1 MGQVGCFHIAGC
13 RCWFFSHDHL
23 DPHFHAKAPGQW
35 EVRVFFLEEPPRL
48 EVKFA
53 LSRISSA
60 QARQL
65 RELARIHRAP
75 LLEEWTRKVKVE

>member
-1 MGQVGCFHIAGC
+1 MGQVDCFRIEGC

-23 DPHFHAKAPGQW
+23 DPHFHAKATGQW
-35 EVRVFFLEEPPRL
+35 EVRVFFLEEPPQL

-60 QARQL
+60 RERQL
-65 RELARIHRAP
+65 RDLARIHRAA